1 MACSIIAP
9 MLYVAGVDPGT
20 VAVSV
25 YLWSSSMTGPG
36 PRWQGQG
43 RLTTV
48 VGHVSFAHIARV
60 TGGQPAAGTWP
71 AELSGEISWS
81 CGPWSS
87 VRATQG
93 P

>member
-1 MACSIIAP
+1 VGRGARAGQEARFRSTFERMALA
-9 MLYVAGVDPGT
+9 
-20 VAVSV
+20 
-25 YLWSSSMTGPG
+25 
-36 PRWQGQG
+36 
-43 RLTTV
+43 
-48 VGHVSFAHIARV
+48 